1 MFVFIHCVTNIVCG
15 KQVRWHSFCT
25 LCIPKAMIFIG
36 KPNVPMVEEVGYFLS
51 NIGIRLWQCGDLPLY
66 LQQKY

>member
-1 MFVFIHCVTNIVCG
+1 
-15 KQVRWHSFCT
+15 
-25 LCIPKAMIFIG
+25 MIFIG
-36 KPNVPMVEEVGYFLS
+36 KPNVPMVEEVGYFLA

>member
-1 MFVFIHCVTNIVCG
+1 LFSFIVLRILFAENKCVGTLFVYYAY
-15 KQVRWHSFCT
+15 
-25 LCIPKAMIFIG
+25 LKAMIFIG
-36 KPNVPMVEEVGYFLS
+36 KPNVPMAEEVGYFLS

>member
-1 MFVFIHCVTNIVCG
+1 MV
-15 KQVRWHSFCT
+15 
-25 LCIPKAMIFIG
+25 FIG